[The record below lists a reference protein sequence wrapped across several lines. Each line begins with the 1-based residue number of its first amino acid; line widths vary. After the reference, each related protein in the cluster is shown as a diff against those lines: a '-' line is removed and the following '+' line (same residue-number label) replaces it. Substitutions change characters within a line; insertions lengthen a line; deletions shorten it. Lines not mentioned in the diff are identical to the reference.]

1 MNHKTEKLLKLK
13 ISKVKSARLKIAVK
27 FGIRVGIQREMT
39 CFLEYVRGYGVGSY
53 VNKSTKVLANLHK
66 IESQQVLL
74 YSELS
79 VTKMLS
85 SYPSLEVV
93 RESKCMS

>member
-1 MNHKTEKLLKLK
+1 MK
-13 ISKVKSARLKIAVK
+13 IPKVKSARVKIAVK
-27 FGIRVGIQREMT
+27 CGIRVGIQREMT
-39 CFLEYVRGYGVGSY
+39 CFLEYVRSYGVGSH

-79 VTKMLS
+79 VTKMLKS
-85 SYPSLEVV
+85 FLTLEVV
-93 RESKCMS
+93 RESKYVN